1 MLSIWFLDYKLN
13 SVLSLN
19 QVIKSESYINETYYP
34 RSMQNNFPW
43 VMSQYSV
50 LSLYL
55 GSKWERNMEHAAM
68 VL

>member
-19 QVIKSESYINETYYP
+19 QVIKPESYINETYYP

-43 VMSQYSV
+43 VMSQYSA

-55 GSKWERNMEHAAM
+55 VSKWERNMEHAAM